1 MPEPLETVYDHL
13 LSQADEDADPVEP
26 TPVEIDQI
34 QQDPRKVTLYCECGL
49 DAVYT
54 FKAAKRLLGLCSSSA
69 CMKKALPRLEEW
81 AKVAQSKSFEI
92 LENDDPEP
100 PKPKPTAREEIRKFQ
115 REHGLSETGLLDL
128 EVAKALR
135 QAGRGGMITIWL
147 DRLAEETNGSV

>member
-1 MPEPLETVYDHL
+1 MAEPLETIYDHL
-13 LSQADEDADPVEP
+13 LSQADEDVDPVEP

-34 QQDPRKVTLYCECGL
+34 QQDPRKVTLYCECGQ

-54 FKAAKRLLGLCSSSA
+54 FKAAKRLLGLCPSSA

-92 LENDDPEP
+92 LENEDPEP
-100 PKPKPTAREEIRKFQ
+100 PKPKILAREEVRLFQ
-115 REHGLSETGLLDL
+115 KEHGLAQTGLLDL

-135 QAGRGGMITIWL
+135 QAGRSGMITIWL
-147 DRLAEETNGSV
+147 EKLAEESNESV